1 MDKFY
6 CDWISREKYWFNQN
20 NDNDE
25 IPPKEQMSN
34 FKTSFKNNIDLI
46 EVKMIDFSNVLLMNQ
61 REGSEYTRYGTPVSG
76 KTAQTDKPV
85 FKWDYISFN
94 IL

>member
-1 MDKFY
+1 MLH
-6 CDWISREKYWFNQN
+6 CQQNEN

-25 IPPKEQMSN
+25 TPPKEQMSN
-34 FKTSFKNNIDLI
+34 FKTSFKKNIDLI
-46 EVKMIDFSNVLLMNQ
+46 EVKMIDFSNVLLMQN
-61 REGSEYTRYGTPVSG
+61 REYTRGGTPVSG